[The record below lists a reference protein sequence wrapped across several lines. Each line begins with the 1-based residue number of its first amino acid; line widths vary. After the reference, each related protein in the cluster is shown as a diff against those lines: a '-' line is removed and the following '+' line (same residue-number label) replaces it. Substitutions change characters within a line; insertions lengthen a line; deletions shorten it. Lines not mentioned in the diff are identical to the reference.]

1 MTTPTPPNVS
11 PSLAANP
18 DPGTWISPGPE
29 GTVLV
34 RTGKVELGQGV
45 LTALA
50 QIVADGMRVPLDR
63 VRMVAASTDSSPDE
77 GYTAGSLS
85 IQHSGAALRA
95 VAAAW
100 HATLVEAATATFG
113 GPAAVADGTVTA
125 PDGRTLTY
133 WDLPADR
140 VHAAAAATEPAGV
153 PTVVGT
159 SVGRLDIPGRVF
171 GTRRYLQ
178 DVRLP
183 GQLFGRVLRP
193 PGRAARLL
201 EFDDG
206 RVRDLPGVVE
216 VVRDGDFVG
225 VVADRED
232 VVVRA
237 VALLA
242 DCCTWKQEPSL
253 PDAHD
258 LAAYLRAA
266 PADDTVLAEKGTP
279 PVDRSPGIVASF
291 SRPYLS
297 HASIGT
303 VTAIALW
310 QEGRLRVWSH
320 SQGIFALRAELA
332 RWFELEPDAVT
343 VTHVEG
349 AGCYGHNGADDVAGD
364 AALLAAAVPGRP
376 VHVVWSRQDELGW
389 APFGPAMAVTVSV
402 AVDEDGK
409 PAHWSQE
416 IWSNGH
422 SARPSSAGN
431 PPLLA
436 AIHQAGGGEVVAST
450 DPPLARGGGSARNAV
465 PGYTVPGLRV
475 VSHRLTEMPLR
486 TSAMRALGGHLN
498 VFAIE
503 AVMDELAIAADT
515 DPVEYR
521 LALLGDPRGCAVIE
535 AAAQAANWGTAR
547 SAADA
552 GRGFGY
558 ARYKNSSAYCAVVA
572 DVEVTSRVA
581 VTRLTLAV
589 DVGLTV
595 NPDGVRNQI
604 EGGAVQALSWTTAEQ
619 VRFDAHD
626 VTSRTWEDY
635 PIVGFP
641 DVPPMET
648 VIVDRPD
655 LPSLG
660 AGEASLGPTAAAIGN
675 AVRDALGV
683 RIHDLPLTAETLM
696 RSL

>member
-1 MTTPTPPNVS
+1 VTS

-18 DPGTWISPGPE
+18 DPATWISPGA
-29 GTVLV
+29 GRTILV

-63 VRMVAASTDSSPDE
+63 VRMVAASTDTSPNE

-85 IQHSGAALRA
+85 VQHSGAALRS
-95 VAAAW
+95 VAAMW
-100 HATLVEAATATFG
+100 RAALSAAAAERFG
-113 GPAAVADGTVTA
+113 AAVSPVVDGTVTA
-125 PDGRTLTY
+125 ADGRTLTY
-133 WDLPADR
+133 WDLPAD
-140 VHAAAAATEPAGV
+140 AAPMAGATAEPDDGY
-153 PTVVGT
+153 TVVGT

-178 DVRLP
+178 DIRLP
-183 GQLFGRVLRP
+183 GQLFGRVLHP

-201 EFDDG
+201 DVDDG
-206 RVRDLPGVVE
+206 RVRGLPGVVD

-225 VVADRED
+225 VIADRED

-237 VALLA
+237 VDVLA
-242 DCCTWKQEPSL
+242 DCCTWKQESSL
-253 PDAHD
+253 PGEHD
-258 LAAYLRAA
+258 MAAFLRSA
-266 PADDTVLAEKGTP
+266 PAEESVVAEHGP
-279 PVDRSPGIVASF
+279 PGGAIPSVEASF
-291 SRPYLS
+291 TRPYLS

-303 VTAIALW
+303 ATAIACW
-310 QEGRLRVWSH
+310 DDGRLRVWSH
-320 SQGIFALRAELA
+320 SQGVFQLRDELA
-332 RWFELEPDAVT
+332 RWFDVEPEHVT

-349 AGCYGHNGADDVAGD
+349 AGCYGHNGADDAAGD

-389 APFGPAMAVTVSV
+389 APFGPAMAVTVRV
-402 AVDEDGK
+402 TVDAAGR
-409 PAHWSQE
+409 PVHWSQDV
-416 IWSNGH
+416 WSNGH
-422 SARPSSAGN
+422 SGRPSSAGN

-436 AIHQAGGGEVVAST
+436 AILQADDPVPVPST

-475 VSHRLTEMPLR
+475 ATHRLAAMPLR
-486 TSAMRALGGHLN
+486 TSAMRALGAHLN
-498 VFAIE
+498 VYAIE
-503 AVMDELAIAADT
+503 SVLDELAEGADT
-515 DPVEYR
+515 DPLEYR
-521 LALLGDPRGCAVIE
+521 LGLLDDPRGRAVLE
-535 AAAQAANWGTAR
+535 AAAAAAGWGSDKRGQDT
-547 SAADA
+547 
-552 GRGFGY
+552 GRGIGY
-558 ARYKNSSAYCAVVA
+558 ARYKNLGAYCAVVA

-581 VTRLTLAV
+581 VRRLVIAV

-604 EGGAVQALSWTTAEQ
+604 EGGAIQALSWTTTEQ

-626 VTSRTWEDY
+626 VTSRTWEEY
-635 PIVGFP
+635 PIVRFP
-641 DVPPMET
+641 EVPPIET

-660 AGEASLGPTAAAIGN
+660 AGETSLGPTAAAIGN

-683 RIHDLPLTAETLM
+683 GLRDLPLTAENLM
-696 RSL
+696 RSFGAGH